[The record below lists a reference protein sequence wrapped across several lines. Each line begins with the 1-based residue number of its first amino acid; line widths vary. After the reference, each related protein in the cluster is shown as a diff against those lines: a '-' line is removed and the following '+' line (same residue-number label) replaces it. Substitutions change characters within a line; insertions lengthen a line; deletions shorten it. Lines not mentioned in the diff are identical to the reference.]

1 MLNILVAEDDLRI
14 LRLISDF
21 LKNDNY
27 NVYQATN
34 GKEALDIFKKEKI
47 SLVILDIMMPIYDG
61 WHVCKEIRK
70 ESDIPILILTAKDSD
85 SDELFGFD
93 SGADE
98 YISKPFN
105 PVLLLARVKNLL
117 KRIEVQKQIKKNLDE
132 KQKTNLLNYEDISL
146 DVDNKLMII
155 NNETIELKPKE
166 YDLIVLFIKNKG
178 RLFERE
184 NLLDLVW
191 GYDYLGD
198 PRTLDTH
205 INRLRNKLGEKS
217 YLLKTVR
224 GFGYKF
230 GGE

>member
-1 MLNILVAEDDLRI
+1 MINILVAEDDLRI

-21 LKNDNY
+21 LKKDNY
-27 NVYQATN
+27 KVHTATN
-34 GKEALDIFKKEKI
+34 GQEALDIFYKEEI

-70 ESDIPILILTAKDSD
+70 KSDIPILILTAKDSD
-85 SDELFGFD
+85 TDELFGFD
-93 SGADE
+93 VGADE

-105 PVLLLARVKNLL
+105 PILLLARVKNLL
-117 KRIEVQKQIKKNLDE
+117 KRFEHQNDKKEANIL
-132 KQKTNLLNYEDISL
+132 TYEDISVDL
-146 DVDNKLMII
+146 DTKLLKI
-155 NNETIELKPKE
+155 NNENIELKPKE
-166 YDLIVLFIKNKG
+166 YDLIVLFIKNKE
-178 RLFERE
+178 RIFERE

-217 YLLKTVR
+217 YLLKTIR

-230 GGE
+230 GGR

>member
-117 KRIEVQKQIKKNLDE
+117 KRVEVQ

-146 DVDNKLMII
+146 DMDNKLMII

>member
-21 LKNDNY
+21 LKKDNY
-27 NVYQATN
+27 KVYTATDGKQAL
-34 GKEALDIFKKEKI
+34 EIFEKQKI
-47 SLVILDIMMPIYDG
+47 ELVILDIMMPIYDG
-61 WHVCKEIRK
+61 WHVCREIRK
-70 ESDIPILILTAKDSD
+70 KSNIPVLILTAKDSD
-85 SDELFGFD
+85 LDELFGFD
-93 SGADE
+93 VGADE

-105 PVLLLARVKNLL
+105 PMLLLARVKNLL
-117 KRIEVQKQIKKNLDE
+117 KRFEVRSQTNDIESE
-132 KQKTNLLNYEDISL
+132 KYNSNYLAHEDISIDL
-146 DVDNKLMII
+146 DNKSMTI
-155 NNETIELKPKE
+155 NKESIELKPKE
-166 YDLIVLFIKNKG
+166 YELIVLFIKNKG
-178 RLFERE
+178 RLFERD
-184 NLLDLVW
+184 NLLDLIW

-205 INRLRNKLGEKS
+205 INRLRNKLGDKS

>member
-27 NVYQATN
+27 NVYQAEN

-117 KRIEVQKQIKKNLDE
+117 KRVEVQ

-146 DVDNKLMII
+146 DMDNKLMII

>member
-27 NVYQATN
+27 NVYQAAN

-117 KRIEVQKQIKKNLDE
+117 KRVEVQ

-146 DVDNKLMII
+146 DMDNKLMII

>member
-117 KRIEVQKQIKKNLDE
+117 KRLDRQNHIKENLDE
-132 KQKTNLLNYEDISL
+132 KQKTNLLNYEDISI

-205 INRLRNKLGEKS
+205 INRLRNKLGEES